1 MKICKIDVC
10 PVHNVSRCCA
20 FCDEKATCNERCP
33 NCDDVNCPDMVEVV
47 TTPAEFETK
56 EVALINAITE
66 IEKQKAL
73 LTKQSDDMRAR
84 LLEAMELYNVKS
96 FENDVL
102 KVTYVASTTRSSID
116 TTKLKKELPEV
127 AEKYQKTS
135 NVKASVKI
143 TVK

>member
-20 FCDEKATCNERCP
+20 FCSEKATCNERCP
-33 NCDDVNCPDMVEVV
+33 NCDDVNCSDIVEVV

-102 KVTYVASTTRSSID
+102 KVTYVAPTVRTSLDS
-116 TTKLKKELPEV
+116 TKLKKELPEV